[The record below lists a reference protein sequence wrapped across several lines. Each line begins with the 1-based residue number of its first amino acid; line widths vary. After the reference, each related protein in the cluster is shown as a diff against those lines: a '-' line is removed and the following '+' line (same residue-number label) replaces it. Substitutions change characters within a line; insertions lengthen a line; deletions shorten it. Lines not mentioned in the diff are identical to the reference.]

1 MNQSKTDKKAEVY
14 ISPNG
19 LEMYSI
25 NLNPRLP
32 IWTQWRIPE
41 PKLYFY
47 LICILPLQGVFEGVT
62 GVVTK
67 PIEGARDEG
76 FGGFVVGMGKG
87 VVGLVT
93 RPASGVIDFASE
105 SFDAVVRY
113 VTARRH
119 SNVLEFI
126 CYSKAIAFV

>member
-1 MNQSKTDKKAEVY
+1 MIRTQRRIPD
-14 ISPNG
+14 P
-19 LEMYSI
+19 
-25 NLNPRLP
+25 NLNFSLVPV
-32 IWTQWRIPE
+32 
-41 PKLYFY
+41 
-47 LICILPLQGVFEGVT
+47 LPLQGVFEGVT

-113 VTARRH
+113 VTAR
-119 SNVLEFI
+119 
-126 CYSKAIAFV
+126 KAF